1 MKKLLNI
8 LFILIFSVIF
18 SSCKEIETI
27 RNYRGG
33 IIIEKSS
40 SKPIYSNLEEDR
52 NYFIYISNR
61 DYNLKKRDY
70 SIVCVRVFKYE
81 YELYNV
87 GDTIK

>member
-8 LFILIFSVIF
+8 LFIFIFSIIF
-18 SSCKEIETI
+18 YSCRKIETI
-27 RNYRGG
+27 RNYKGG

-52 NYFIYISNR
+52 NYFLYISNR
-61 DYNLKKRDY
+61 DCNLKKGDY

-81 YELYNV
+81 YKLYNI

>member
-8 LFILIFSVIF
+8 LFIFVFIIFY
-18 SSCKEIETI
+18 SCRKIETI
-27 RNYRGG
+27 RNYKGG

-40 SKPIYSNLEEDR
+40 SKSIYSNLEEDR
-52 NYFIYISNR
+52 NYFLYISNR
-61 DYNLKKRDY
+61 DCNLKKGDY